1 MYRKIRIR
9 AFVHLPKGAEPEP
22 QHHEPQHNLSLV
34 FRTLDVAENALKD
47 NREEHY
53 GGRTDDKHHD
63 LVHGDSAS
71 FAG

>member
-1 MYRKIRIR
+1 MYRKIKIR
-9 AFVHLPKGAEPEP
+9 AFVRLPKSAEPK
-22 QHHEPQHNLSLV
+22 PQHNLSLV

-53 GGRTDDKHHD
+53 GSRTDDKHRD
-63 LVHGDSAS
+63 LVHGNSAS